1 MERKGFYT
9 IIHTNILLAMTKF
22 IDIKKKESWNGKKI
36 RVNITVDKAALDRAK
51 TKLNLFGGKLS
62 TLFNVY
68 LNDFVESMDKK
79 GDENIKELNEEIKML
94 KERLEKI
101 ERSEKN
107 K

>member
-1 MERKGFYT
+1 
-9 IIHTNILLAMTKF
+9 MTKF

-36 RVNITVDKAALDRAK
+36 RVNITVDKAVLDKAK

-62 TLFNVY
+62 TLFNAY

-79 GDENIKELNEEIKML
+79 GDENIKQLNEEVRIL
-94 KERLEKI
+94 RERVERLEK
-101 ERSEKN
+101 K